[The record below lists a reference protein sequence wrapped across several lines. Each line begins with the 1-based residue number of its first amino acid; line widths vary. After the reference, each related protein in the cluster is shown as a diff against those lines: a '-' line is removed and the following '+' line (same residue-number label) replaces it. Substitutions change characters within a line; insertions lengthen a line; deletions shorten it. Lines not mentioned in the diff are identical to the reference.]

1 MKAYKITGKLGDIC
15 SFVGG
20 NEVKKG
26 DMVYLRSERDMKQQC
41 VAKPQGEEHMSIEAM
56 KQALEYIEATNKS
69 SSFWMVPASELN
81 KTVNALRQAISEA
94 EKRKPTAWIYKPH
107 RELLWPNEVECTTPI
122 EKNEYEPLYTTSLNP
137 LDSIKSSKT
146 LDAQPQQAEKPKC
159 NPHPKAPHGFDRN
172 ASHGADRHVCE
183 CESWDAYDAGIE
195 EGMKRERA
203 LWEMAENARELGLD
217 YEPVPWIENMTI
229 DSTNELSKPTAPVQ
243 EPFGY
248 LWPTGRHPEFR
259 FTQQLRDG
267 VEGTPVYTTPQPQR
281 EWVGLTDAEIEEF
294 DYYARDLV
302 MDIEKALKER
312 NNVA

>member
-26 DMVYLRSERDMKQQC
+26 DTVYFHSESDMKQQC
-41 VAKPQGEEHMSIEAM
+41 VAKTQENDMSIEAM
-56 KQALEYIEATNKS
+56 KLALEALERLKAYGNVFRFRQDEQNPYDQACEAIES
-69 SSFWMVPASELN
+69 
-81 KTVNALRQAISEA
+81 LRQAIANEA
-94 EKRKPTAWIYKPH
+94 
-107 RELLWPNEVECTTPI
+107 
-122 EKNEYEPLYTTSLNP
+122 LN
-137 LDSIKSSKT
+137 K
-146 LDAQPQQAEKPKC
+146 
-159 NPHPKAPHGFDRN
+159 
-172 ASHGADRHVCE
+172 
-183 CESWDAYDAGIE
+183 
-195 EGMKRERA
+195 
-203 LWEMAENARELGLD
+203 MAENARELGLD